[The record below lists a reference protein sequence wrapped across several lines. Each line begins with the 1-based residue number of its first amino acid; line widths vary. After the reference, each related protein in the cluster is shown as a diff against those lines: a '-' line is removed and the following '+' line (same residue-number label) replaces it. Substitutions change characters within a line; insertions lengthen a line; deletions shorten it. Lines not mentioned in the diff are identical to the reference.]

1 MGTGESYAFKNQKH
15 QVMKPPIKL
24 LLLVPLFS
32 ICAVLSY
39 AQQLKSGN
47 TKPLYNKQQTYY
59 RSWRMYD
66 SLGYEY
72 LFAGDTAT
80 AIYNYGKA
88 VELHPNNTSTSKTM
102 ERLQYYYLKSGKFY
116 VEDN

>member
-1 MGTGESYAFKNQKH
+1 MPLKSKKY
-15 QVMKPPIKL
+15 QVMKPSIKL
-24 LLLVPLFS
+24 FLLFTSLGL
-32 ICAVLSY
+32 CNGLY
-39 AQQLKSGN
+39 AQQLKSNG
-47 TKPLYNKQQTYY
+47 TKPLYEVALYY

-80 AIYNYGKA
+80 AIYTYGKA
-88 VELHPNNTSTSKTM
+88 AELNQNNTSTSKTL